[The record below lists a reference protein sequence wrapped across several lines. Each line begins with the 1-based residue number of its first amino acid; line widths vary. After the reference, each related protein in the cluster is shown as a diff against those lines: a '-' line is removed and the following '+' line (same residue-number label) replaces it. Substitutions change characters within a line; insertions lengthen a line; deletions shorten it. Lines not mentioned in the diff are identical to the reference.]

1 MSVVVIVVGVLAL
14 LLLINHLRKTMVA
27 GEGEPDLAS
36 IAINEPIHV
45 YAEPIV
51 MEKATKQDVEKKD
64 KVTTVQAKDV
74 VKQVSSVVMLKPT
87 IVRKP
92 LKCGDAIGREKQY
105 RSTDNMRLFSR
116 EECALC
122 PNSNFY
128 SNGECLKKSAGG
140 DSYSYDFRKK

>member
-1 MSVVVIVVGVLAL
+1 MSVVVILVGVLAL
-14 LLLINHLRKTMVA
+14 LLLINQLQKTMEA
-27 GEGEPDLAS
+27 GEGEPDLTS
-36 IAINEPIHV
+36 IAINEPTHV

-74 VKQVSSVVMLKPT
+74 VKRVSSVVMLKPT
-87 IVRKP
+87 VMSKP
-92 LKCGDAIGREKQY
+92 MKCGDAIGREKQY

-128 SNGECLKKSAGG
+128 SNGECLKKAGG
-140 DSYSYDFRKK
+140 SYSYDFRKK